1 MGCDAAT
8 QCNDHVSFVLRIR
21 VLEVA
26 PTLPFPWIGNWAIF
40 CILEI
45 LLAQNQMVLVFD
57 SGVLVIYEDALVKSI
72 FVKERTRLVVGI
84 LEICEPLVVSYHKL
98 LMLLILR
105 CKHSIL
111 PIFEVPLLRI
121 DDFQDGMDVVLQAM
135 RVGVDVAE
143 RSNEL

>member
-1 MGCDAAT
+1 
-8 QCNDHVSFVLRIR
+8 
-21 VLEVA
+21 
-26 PTLPFPWIGNWAIF
+26 
-40 CILEI
+40 
-45 LLAQNQMVLVFD
+45 MVLVFD

-72 FVKERTRLVVGI
+72 FVKERTSLVVGI